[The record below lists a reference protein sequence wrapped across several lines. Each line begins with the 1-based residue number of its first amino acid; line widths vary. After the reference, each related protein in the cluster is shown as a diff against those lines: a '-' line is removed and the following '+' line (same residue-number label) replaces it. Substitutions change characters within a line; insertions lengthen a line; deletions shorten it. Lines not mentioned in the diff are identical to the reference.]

1 MEAKQLYVAISRKNS
16 QGRLEHQKNVFLG
29 EFSDRNRL
37 EKKIISFCKQE
48 KKKGYCS
55 ELYDFFSLDSDQN
68 PIRHNS
74 IATQIF

>member
-1 MEAKQLYVAISRKNS
+1 MKLYVGILRKNS
-16 QGRLEHQKNVFLG
+16 QGFLEHKKNVFLG
-29 EFSDRNRL
+29 EFSDKKKL

-48 KKKGYCS
+48 AKKGYFS

-74 IATQIF
+74 IAKNIF